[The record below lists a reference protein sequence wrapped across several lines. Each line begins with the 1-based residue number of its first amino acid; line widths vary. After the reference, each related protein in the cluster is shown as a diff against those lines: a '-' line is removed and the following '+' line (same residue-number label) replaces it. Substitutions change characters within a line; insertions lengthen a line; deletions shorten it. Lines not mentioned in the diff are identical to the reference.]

1 MIPFPIQSLER
12 HLPLLD
18 NIVTDRLL
26 AIIPWNFTQEHRD
39 WFERLGILINI
50 MVESP
55 PEMAQTL
62 PEFDGVG
69 GIWGEEVMQ
78 FAKNQS
84 RMLLEW
90 MRTAVKI
97 FPRSM
102 DGVSYDNDFGDGFVG
117 AGLIN
122 ATPNGKEL
130 YLCTGYKCGMMYSF
144 CDRLISNMDMWYRC
158 SNVVF
163 NASIWY
169 DKSCMG

>member
-90 MRTAVKI
+90 MRTAVKN
-97 FPRSM
+97 FS
-102 DGVSYDNDFGDGFVG
+102 S
-117 AGLIN
+117 
-122 ATPNGKEL
+122 
-130 YLCTGYKCGMMYSF
+130 
-144 CDRLISNMDMWYRC
+144 
-158 SNVVF
+158 
-163 NASIWY
+163 
-169 DKSCMG
+169 